1 MKGSFKVKKT
11 HNKKAFKIKI
21 PKKDSGEPRRV
32 KFFVRFKDPP
42 TPTPDPCLADDF
54 ITKYVLLHW
63 ERVNGIFNYS
73 STAVGR
79 LEPASGSNGVEFYQ
93 DLERE
98 FHQLDTGVNHS
109 LMMEGSGLVTF
120 SGSGVVTWDGGIES
134 PSGYM
139 SGERKNVEFS
149 GSPPSGLF
157 ISLESGNPGV
167 TEISLK
173 ETYVS
178 NGFPVTGN
186 EIIDDATFTYPSE
199 EFMYL
204 EEFPGTV
211 ESQNIGWGQG
221 YNEYILYPI
230 RT

>member
-1 MKGSFKVKKT
+1 MKGSFKIKASQS
-11 HNKKAFKIKI
+11 KKAFKIKI
-21 PKKDSGEPRRV
+21 PKKDSGKPRHV
-32 KFFVRFKDPP
+32 KFFVKFKEPLGP
-42 TPTPDPCLADDF
+42 SPDHCLADDF
-54 ITKYVLLHW
+54 ITKHVLLHW
-63 ERVNGIFNYS
+63 KRVDGIFNYS

-79 LEPASGSNGVEFYQ
+79 LQPTSGSNGVEFYQ
-93 DLERE
+93 NLERE

-149 GSPPSGLF
+149 GSAPSGLF
-157 ISLESGNPGV
+157 VSLESGNPGV

-186 EIIDDATFTYPSE
+186 EIIDDSTFTYPSE

-211 ESQNIGWGQG
+211 GSENIGWGQG

-230 RT
+230 RE